1 MVRGWYTAASG
12 MLAQQRRLDVIS
24 NNLANVDT
32 TSFKRDV
39 TVQKTFPELL
49 LRRMNDDGVI
59 KNPFGA
65 SDIAPIIGK
74 LGLGVETNEI
84 FTEFEQGSLKQ
95 TSSPSDLALEGKGF
109 FTVETPYGEKYT
121 RNGNF
126 IVGVEGFLM
135 TKEGYPVMG
144 ENGRIFLQDQ
154 EYKINQDGQIYVRPI
169 TDPEADSTYL
179 DRLKLVE
186 FENDRY
192 LVKNGTSF
200 YLSTPLSGPAIAAEG
215 PSRPSITQGFVETS
229 NVNVVNEMVQM
240 IEVNRA
246 YEANQKTIQAADTMM
261 AKLWNEGVKR

>member
-1 MVRGWYTAASG
+1 
-12 MLAQQRRLDVIS
+12 
-24 NNLANVDT
+24 
-32 TSFKRDV
+32 
-39 TVQKTFPELL
+39 
-49 LRRMNDDGVI
+49 
-59 KNPFGA
+59 
-65 SDIAPIIGK
+65 
-74 LGLGVETNEI
+74 
-84 FTEFEQGSLKQ
+84 
-95 TSSPSDLALEGKGF
+95 
-109 FTVETPYGEKYT
+109 
-121 RNGNF
+121 
-126 IVGVEGFLM
+126 
-135 TKEGYPVMG
+135 MG

-154 EYKINQDGQIYVRPI
+154 EYKINQDGQIFVRPI

>member
-12 MLAQQRRLDVIS
+12 MLAQQRRLDVLS

-59 KNPFGA
+59 KNPFGS

-74 LGLGVETNEI
+74 LGHGVETNEI

-154 EYKINQDGQIYVRPI
+154 EYKINQDGQIFVRPI